1 MKCKTNNAFRG
12 NKEIFLSQVYNYH
25 GDYKLELGCCNSFVR
40 YSKLFYMLNMNDM
53 YLQIHENFKFVHLF
67 FFLFLHMIHGSHKML
82 EFSVNSFWSTEVKA
96 GTIPVSKLNFIS
108 LKP

>member
-53 YLQIHENFKFVHLF
+53 YLQIHENFKFVHPYF
-67 FFLFLHMIHGSHKML
+67 FFLHMIHDSHKML
-82 EFSVNSFWSTEVKA
+82 EFSVISFWNTEVTA
-96 GTIPVSKLNFIS
+96 GTIPVSKLNLS
-108 LKP
+108 A